1 MKSKKIISGLLA
13 LTFVLGGTA
22 LPNTVVN
29 NSVSASASEE
39 AEVLTFGDFEY
50 TLLEDGTVE
59 IVKYTGSDADIE
71 IPGEIN
77 DAAVTSIGEEVFEHC
92 ETIKS
97 IVIPDGVKTIGN
109 YAFSGC
115 ESIESLVIPDSVEF
129 IDRGAFSYC
138 TNLKSIKLPD
148 GLKQIAS
155 LTFVECSNL
164 DSVVIPDSV
173 ENISGEAFYGCSGL
187 KSITLPKGLKK
198 IGHGVFYACISL
210 EDITIPEGVEQISCM
225 AFSSCNNLENV
236 VIPDSVKTIGED
248 AFLECHNLKSI
259 TIPAS
264 VTEIGKNAFSDYDTH
279 DDSFKPLK
287 NVTINCYANS
297 AAEKYA
303 IANGLNY
310 ELIDEK
316 LPACPPPYLLRAEYS
331 SEYHQIR
338 FRWDPIKDAEKY
350 GIAVYLSGKWRVW
363 TNSIPAST
371 TTFTTPKNLTPGT
384 KYKVAVAAKVNGK
397 WDTSDPIKKAITV
410 TVK

>member
-1 MKSKKIISGLLA
+1 MNKKKIISGLLA
-13 LTFVLGGTA
+13 LTFVFGGAA

-29 NSVSASASEE
+29 NSVVASASEEE
-39 AEVLTFGDFEY
+39 AEVLTFGDYKY

-210 EDITIPEGVEQISCM
+210 EDITIPEGVEQISGM

-236 VIPDSVKTIGED
+236 VIPDSVKTIGEYS
-248 AFLECHNLKSI
+248 FSGCHNLKSI

-264 VTEIGKNAFSDYDTH
+264 VTEIGENAFED
-279 DDSFKPLK
+279 
-287 NVTINCYANS
+287 VTINCYANS
-297 AAEKYA
+297 AAEKFA
-303 IANGLNY
+303 IANNLNY
-310 ELIDEK
+310 KLIDEK
-316 LPACPPPYLLRAEYS
+316 LPNCPPPKKMVIKAEYS

-338 FRWDPIKDAEKY
+338 LRWKPHENAEKY
-350 GIAVYLSGKWRVW
+350 GIAVYLAGKWRVW
-363 TNSIPAST
+363 TCSIPADVT
-371 TTFTTPKNLTPGT
+371 VFTSPKNLTPGT
-384 KYKVAVAAKVNGK
+384 EYKIAVAARVNGN
-397 WDTSDPIKKAITV
+397 WNVRDAIYDAVKV